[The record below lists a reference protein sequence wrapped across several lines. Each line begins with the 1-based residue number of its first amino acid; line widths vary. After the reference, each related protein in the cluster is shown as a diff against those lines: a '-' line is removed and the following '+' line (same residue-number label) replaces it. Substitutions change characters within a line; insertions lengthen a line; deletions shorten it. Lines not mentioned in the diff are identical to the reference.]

1 MPLSKVQAE
10 ALAWAREVQRLASAC
25 AGLIA
30 ALDKCW
36 PTSGDD
42 HTLSGLRAQRDAA
55 SRHFDAFV
63 ADVSVAHR
71 AEWTPY
77 VQAIAGALAALAGAQ
92 PGAQQ
97 RGARYLVPA
106 WQLAATGRAPPD
118 FAGSYLEGVRL
129 VDQNYRLLL
138 KSGALPRG
146 FPRVPRVG

>member
-25 AGLIA
+25 AELTA
-30 ALDKCW
+30 ALDKGW
-36 PTSGDD
+36 PTAGDD
-42 HTLSGLRAQRDAA
+42 QTLSGLRAQRDAA

-63 ADVSVAHR
+63 AGITVAHR
-71 AEWTPY
+71 AEWAPY
-77 VQAIAGALAALAGAQ
+77 VQAMAGALAALAGAQ
-92 PGAQQ
+92 Q
-97 RGARYLVPA
+97 RRAGYLVAA

-118 FAGSYLEGVRL
+118 FAGSYLEGVLL